1 MTTDMMAVGEHN
13 KARWRALQDT
23 LNRGDFDAMD
33 DFFHPDFEYSN
44 PSRPDLTGYAAW
56 KQSPMANYRIFSPST
71 YSVKRMVADGKD
83 VWALCNQTGTH
94 SSSLYMG
101 VEPTGRSFD
110 IDWVSIISFCDG
122 KIIKIVSIADVLG
135 KFVQL
140 GVLNKDLTP
149 INPYDR

>member
-1 MTTDMMAVGEHN
+1 MTGSVTSTGAANM
-13 KARWRALQDT
+13 ARWQALQDV

-56 KQSPMANYRIFSPST
+56 KVSPMANYRQFAPSV
-71 YSVKRMVADGKD
+71 YSVKRMVADGDD

-94 SSSLYMG
+94 SVDRYMG
-101 VEPTGRSFD
+101 IEPSGRSFD
-110 IDWVSIISFCDG
+110 IDWFSIISFRDG
-122 KIIKIVSIADVLG
+122 KITKIVSIADVLG
-135 KFVQL
+135 KFIQL

-149 INPYDR
+149 ISPYGR